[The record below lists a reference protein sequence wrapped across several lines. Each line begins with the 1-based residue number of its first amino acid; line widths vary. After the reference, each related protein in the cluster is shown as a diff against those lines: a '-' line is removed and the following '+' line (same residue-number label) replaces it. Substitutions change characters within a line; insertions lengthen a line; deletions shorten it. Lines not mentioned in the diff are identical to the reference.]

1 MTNNNIKNVVML
13 CSKKIGLECL
23 KILFLKQQSM
33 SFNIVGVLTNER
45 GDEIIDFCN
54 ANNLRIIHNLEEY
67 RSIRDIDI
75 AISVQ
80 YHKILKQKDIDVA
93 SELTVNLHMAPVPE
107 YRGCNQ
113 FSFAIINDEKY
124 FGTTLHMIDTGV
136 DSGDILFERRF
147 PIPNNIDVETLYNKT
162 FEESITLFDDNL
174 HKIISGDYS
183 PKTQE
188 VKINRKQYFYKRKD
202 IENIKKIDLSW
213 SKEKISR
220 YFRATSM
227 PGFDPPYTI
236 LNGKKILLT
245 LERTNEKK

>member
-45 GDEIIDFCN
+45 GEEIIDFCN

-174 HKIISGDYS
+174 QKIISGDYS

-236 LNGKKILLT
+236 LNGNKILLT

>member
-23 KILFLKQQSM
+23 KILFLEQQSM

-213 SKEKISR
+213 NEEKISR

>member
-1 MTNNNIKNVVML
+1 MTNNNKKNVVIL

-45 GDEIIDFCN
+45 GEEIIDYCN
-54 ANNLRIIHNLEEY
+54 INNLRIIHNLQEY
-67 RSIRDIDI
+67 RSINDIDI

-113 FSFAIINDEKY
+113 FSFAIINDEEY

-162 FEESITLFDDNL
+162 FEESIILFDDNL
-174 HKIISGDYS
+174 HKIINGDYF
-183 PKTQE
+183 PKAQE

-220 YFRATSM
+220 YIRATSM

-245 LERTNEKK
+245 LDTINEEK